1 MKDALKITLLIMM
14 ASIVLCSCEKRKNI
28 KIIEG
33 TWRVT
38 VMTLDDKNLMNKTLD
53 TLTNQLCDS
62 LMMLELGSYNIVI
75 TFNKDGT
82 YEKNIDF
89 YIAYV
94 DTALFRQN
102 CEIKPVFRIE
112 NQKEQGKWELFNKS
126 TIQMISGKNSEGN
139 KIKNI
144 TENVMEGE
152 TDVVVSQG
160 VVQFNGIKKT
170 KLVKD

>member
-1 MKDALKITLLIMM
+1 MKYSVKITLIILMI
-14 ASIVLCSCEKRKNI
+14 SIVLTSCEKRKTI

-33 TWRVT
+33 TWRVKS
-38 VMTLDDKNLMNKTLD
+38 MTLDDQNVMNKTLD
-53 TLTNQLCDS
+53 TLTNELCDS
-62 LMMLELGSYNIVI
+62 LMMLELGNYDIMI
-75 TFNKDGT
+75 TFNRDGT
-82 YEKNIDF
+82 YEKNTDF

-102 CEIKPVFRIE
+102 CEIKPVLRVE
-112 NQKEQGKWELFNKS
+112 NEKEQGKWELFNKS
-126 TIQMISGKNSEGN
+126 TIQMLSGKNSEGN

-144 TENVMEGE
+144 TENVMEWE

-170 KLVKD
+170 KLVKE